1 MQASGSS
8 EDFVEQSPQKTQD
21 RKTKK
26 KDRLRVAQERK
37 ERANERERRELEKKE
52 YEERERQRQQLLEDL
67 EKAKQDAELLRLK
80 EQLRI
85 KHEQARA
92 ERERR
97 RQELF
102 EEMEKEEAEKK
113 EKEEQELRQ
122 LKKGVHWATKPRT
135 KRVPPTKPTDETS
148 ESQVSEYEDVVV
160 GPVVVN
166 PVVTPTSTTAT
177 ESDESD
183 EAQAK
188 SPKKIKVLFD
198 QPDPDMMEV
207 AEKVFGM
214 QLPDCGP
221 PKVTAEG
228 AQQLEDRLNAE
239 RLQNFKKKQADRAR
253 RLEGRLASATPT
265 STEAQLPHA
274 PPTNFDTVEAEDALR
289 RTLSSGGSDAQI
301 NMEVEFH
308 YDNDNDNGADGP
320 DNDGQSEDDVP
331 LARFSKAS
339 TANKVIVGDKNM
351 VDAGASQSQSDV
363 RGTDESNTTDES
375 VIGTR
380 KRKKFTRKRGPKLP
394 APSAVEDF
402 RNKVIKLRDQ
412 TETKYPETLYCF
424 VGEKMDKEKIKTV
437 AEKYIVD
444 KLDTGSSQNRQT
456 EPIHTACYVLKQL
469 PNETKAQ
476 QEVNRLELRD
486 CDTNDWLDNT
496 QGGLNKPGDNVIH
509 RQYYQKLGPTRKNIK
524 NQDAKRQK
532 HVFTLNEPYN
542 LNVIHYLGD
551 NFDSKE
557 QYLAKHTG
565 PVEGASADGAEGV
578 TPEELPIATEVTQN
592 NTGNEDDPPH
602 VVDCPSEA
610 ETEDGMTSGRRVRMP
625 REGDEVP
632 EEYAR
637 PRYSLSTRLQPS
649 DAKAIIN
656 AYADGRGKVLNGP
669 GQYIVK
675 PQSSDVYVFSTRGL
689 GDNWNKTILK
699 DTLMWGGDN
708 KTHNYDLKMSRLA
721 QNIKMTDP
729 ATGKKKTTNKFQRI
743 VYHDGEESRIAVI
756 QYLGDNEVAVS
767 EAHGNTQST
776 DAQPFVPTSDRVR
789 FDITKVGLTRK
800 PTAVYRDDHSKL
812 LPGTTR
818 NIGNIRNPRQ
828 VTFPWNDLIF

>member
-26 KDRLRVAQERK
+26 KDRLRVAKERK
-37 ERANERERRELEKKE
+37 ERENERERRELEKKE

-67 EKAKQDAELLRLK
+67 EKAKQEAELLQLK

-102 EEMEKEEAEKK
+102 EEMEKEEAENK

-177 ESDESD
+177 ESDDSA
-183 EAQAK
+183 EAQAT
-188 SPKKIKVLFD
+188 SPKKVKVLFD
-198 QPDPDMMEV
+198 DNPDPDMIKL
-207 AEKVFGM
+207 AGHVFGL
-214 QLPDCGP
+214 QVPDCGP
-221 PKVTAEG
+221 PKVTAES
-228 AQQLEDRLNAE
+228 AQQYEDRVNAQ
-239 RLQNFKKKQADRAR
+239 RLRNFNQKKADRAR
-253 RLEGRLASATPT
+253 RLEARMASATAT

-308 YDNDNDNGADGP
+308 YDNDNDNDGP
-320 DNDGQSEDDVP
+320 DNDAQSDDDVP
-331 LARFSKAS
+331 LASFSKAS
-339 TANKVIVGDKNM
+339 TAVVGDINM
-351 VDAGASQSQSDV
+351 VDAGASQSLSDE

-444 KLDTGSSQNRQT
+444 KLDTANSQNRQT

-486 CDTNDWLDNT
+486 SDTNDWLDNT

-729 ATGKKKTTNKFQRI
+729 ATGKKKTTKKFQRI

-767 EAHGNTQST
+767 VQMPNHLFQQAIVSGST
-776 DAQPFVPTSDRVR
+776 
-789 FDITKVGLTRK
+789 
-800 PTAVYRDDHSKL
+800 
-812 LPGTTR
+812 
-818 NIGNIRNPRQ
+818 
-828 VTFPWNDLIF
+828 